1 MPGRLHRATF
11 GRLFAAGYDAGM
23 ARSEDAGLR
32 ARRQALLAHARGATL
47 ELGAG
52 TGANLDHYPAAV
64 GELLLAEP
72 GPHMRARLLRRL
84 DRRERGVRVVAAP
97 AEALPVPDASVDTVV
112 STLVL
117 CTVPDV
123 DAALREVARVLRPGG
138 RLLVLEHVRAA
149 EGSRARVQ
157 DLVTPLWRI
166 LADGCHPNR
175 DILAA
180 LEASPLAV
188 EAVEHGRLPKASGIV
203 EPLLIARAR
212 RS

>member
-1 MPGRLHRATF
+1 MPGRLQRATF
-11 GRLFAAGYDAGM
+11 GRLFAAGYDAGL
-23 ARSEDAGLR
+23 ARTEEAGLR
-32 ARRQALLAHARGATL
+32 ARRRALLAHARGTTL

-64 GELLLAEP
+64 DELLLAEP

-84 DRRERGVRVVAAP
+84 DRRERAVRVIDAP
-97 AEALPVPDASVDTVV
+97 ADALPVPDGSVDTVV

-123 DAALREVARVLRPGG
+123 GAALREVARVLRPGG
-138 RLLVLEHVRAA
+138 RLLMLEHVRAA
-149 EGSRARVQ
+149 DRSRARRQ
-157 DLVTPLWRI
+157 DLVAPLWRI

-175 DILAA
+175 DTLAA
-180 LEASPLAV
+180 LEASPLDV

-203 EPLLIARAR
+203 QPLLIARAR